1 MAGWQEVS
9 ILFLFIHVQIKKTL
23 NHLKDYLLPKEFC
36 VYNPTLIKSP
46 QEICLLYLVTG
57 IERTRNRGP
66 FGEYT
71 AREMMDVW
79 SREASVKLVTVD
91 TLFQHI
97 MFDTYS
103 QVTKMIM
110 CSRVNP
116 CRQTN
121 LSLMM
126 KSEPGILKSDS
137 NLNSA
142 LKLVYFTLMQ
152 TREMR
157 LNKLIGNIFLFFLCR
172 QQSNQIRFNKS

>member
-9 ILFLFIHVQIKKTL
+9 IIFLFIHVQIKKTL
-23 NHLKDYLLPKEFC
+23 KHLKDYLLPKEFC
-36 VYNPTLIKSP
+36 VYNPTSIKSL
-46 QEICLLYLVTG
+46 QEMFTVSSDW
-57 IERTRNRGP
+57 NRKDQKPWP

-126 KSEPGILKSDS
+126 KREPGILESDS